1 MIMFNKLQNLMRIK
15 IILKRIMLH
24 KNLLIFLKTH
34 QFLEKIVG

>member
-1 MIMFNKLQNLMRIK
+1 MIMFKQVENLMQIK

-34 QFLEKIVG
+34 QFLKKIAG